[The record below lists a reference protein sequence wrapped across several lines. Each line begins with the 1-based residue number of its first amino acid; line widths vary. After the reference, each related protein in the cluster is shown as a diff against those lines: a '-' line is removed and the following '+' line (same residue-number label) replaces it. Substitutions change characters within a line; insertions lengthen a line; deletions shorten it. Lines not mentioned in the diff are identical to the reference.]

1 MSIWN
6 YVVTAHKPTAV
17 THSLVGS
24 FTGTHDM
31 NLIVGKST
39 RMEIYLLT
47 PQGLQPLVDVPL
59 YGRIATMELFRPP
72 GELKDLLFICTE
84 RYKFCVLEYDAHSR
98 ELITRANGD
107 VSDRIGRPTDNGQ
120 IGIVD
125 PDYRIIGLHLYDGL
139 FKVIP
144 IDSKGHLKEAFNIR
158 LEELQ
163 VIDIKFLF
171 ACERP
176 TIAVLYQDN
185 KDARH
190 VKTYEVQVRDKDFTD
205 GPWQQS
211 NLDGGAALIIPVP
224 PPMGGALIVGEQS
237 IVYHNGAV
245 LKALP
250 MRPCLVEAYGRVD
263 PDGSR
268 YLLGDHMGTLMLL
281 ALSRDKDRVVTM
293 KLETLGAV
301 SSPAT
306 ISYLDNGVVFLG
318 SAHGDSQL
326 IRLSEHPAATGSYVE
341 EMERFVNLGP
351 IVDMAVVD
359 LDRQGQG
366 QLVTCSGAFGDGSLR
381 VVRNGIGINEQ
392 ATVELEGIKGMWS
405 LRRGTWEEHDTLLVV
420 TFVSETRSLAIN
432 DEDELDETDVLGFD
446 QHAQTLFCGNVVH
459 DQIVQVTSSE
469 LRLVNAHTLQQVT
482 EWRAPAGASINVAT
496 ANLSQVL
503 LATGGGT
510 LVYVEV
516 GEGTLTER
524 THVTLEHEIA
534 CLDVTPI
541 TDDNAMADGTVPVA
555 ALAAVGMW
563 TDMSVRVLRLPGL
576 EEVHKEV
583 LGGDIIPRSVLM
595 CCLEQVPYLLCA
607 LGDGHLFNF
616 HLDRETGQLSDR
628 KKVSLGTQPMTLRT
642 FRSRDTTHVFAASDR
657 PTVVHSSNRKLLYS
671 NVNLKEVT
679 HMCSFNCAS
688 FPDSLALA
696 KEGDLTIGSIDD
708 IQKLHIRTVPLRE
721 QPRRICHH
729 EQSHS
734 IAVTTIKVSLVNGEE
749 AESHYVRLL
758 SDQTFDQLSH
768 LPLEPF
774 ENGCSIISCCFT
786 DDPTAYI
793 VVGTAFAFPDEQ
805 EPTKGRILVLAVEG
819 GKLQIAAEKE
829 TKGAVYTLNAFNGK
843 VLAGI
848 NNKVQLFRWAARDD
862 GARELLVE
870 CGHFGHILAL
880 YTACRGDFIIVG
892 DLMKSMSLLVYK
904 QEEGAL
910 ELRARDFNANWMTA
924 VEVVDDDVYIGAE
937 NSFNLFT
944 LRKNGDAP
952 TDEERGRLEVVGEY
966 HLGEFVNRFRH
977 GSLVM
982 RLPDSETPNIPTLLF
997 GTVSGAIG
1005 VVASLPQDL
1014 FSFLHRLQHPFSPP
1028 PTSPALRPQ
1037 VCLTKVIKGVGGLS
1051 HAEWRSFH
1059 NERKTVES
1067 KAFIDGDLVEAFL
1080 DLKRERMAE
1089 VAEQMKVPLE
1099 ELCKKVEELT
1109 RLH

>member
-84 RYKFCVLEYDAHSR
+84 RYKFCVLEYDALSR

-144 IDSKGHLKEAFNIR
+144 IDAKGHLKEAFNIR

-176 TIAVLYQDN
+176 TIAVLYQ
-185 KDARH
+185 
-190 VKTYEVQVRDKDFTD
+190 VRDKDFTD

-211 NLDGGAALIIPVP
+211 NLDGGAALIIAVP

-250 MRPCLVEAYGRVD
+250 MRPSMVSECWLRAHRAPQWRRAPCPWDGPAGCCRLIGIGSEIYECAVRGSHDRGGCSKDAQLKCLVEAYGRVD

-281 ALSRDKDRVVTM
+281 ALSRDKDRLVAWVVTM
-293 KLETLGAV
+293 KLETLGSV

-318 SAHGDSQL
+318 SAHGDSQGDPQVLRATLKSSLVILSGGAHL

-392 ATVELEGIKGMWS
+392 VGVWCLQVHPCSLPFAPPLHPSSHSTPVFLHLMRACSAHTHQRAVSVRALFVICFAPHTAGDGGAAGHKGHVVAGDEHMLPATVELEGIKGMWS
-405 LRRGTWEEHDTLLVV
+405 LRRGTWEAHDTFLVV

-432 DEDELDETDVLGFD
+432 EEDELDETDVLGFD
-446 QHAQTLFCGNVVH
+446 QHAQTLFCGNVLH
-459 DQIVQVTSSE
+459 DQIVQVTASE

-541 TDDNAMADGTVPVA
+541 TDENAMADGAVPVA
-555 ALAAVGMW
+555 ALAVVGMW

-642 FRSRDTTHVFAASDR
+642 FRSRDAMHVFAASDR

-734 IAVTTIKVSLVNGEE
+734 IAVTTIKVSL
-749 AESHYVRLL
+749 
-758 SDQTFDQLSH
+758 
-768 LPLEPF
+768 
-774 ENGCSIISCCFT
+774 
-786 DDPTAYI
+786 
-793 VVGTAFAFPDEQ
+793 
-805 EPTKGRILVLAVEG
+805 
-819 GKLQIAAEKE
+819 
-829 TKGAVYTLNAFNGK
+829 
-843 VLAGI
+843 
-848 NNKVQLFRWAARDD
+848 
-862 GARELLVE
+862 
-870 CGHFGHILAL
+870 
-880 YTACRGDFIIVG
+880 
-892 DLMKSMSLLVYK
+892 
-904 QEEGAL
+904 
-910 ELRARDFNANWMTA
+910 
-924 VEVVDDDVYIGAE
+924 
-937 NSFNLFT
+937 
-944 LRKNGDAP
+944 
-952 TDEERGRLEVVGEY
+952 
-966 HLGEFVNRFRH
+966 
-977 GSLVM
+977 
-982 RLPDSETPNIPTLLF
+982 
-997 GTVSGAIG
+997 
-1005 VVASLPQDL
+1005 
-1014 FSFLHRLQHPFSPP
+1014 
-1028 PTSPALRPQ
+1028 
-1037 VCLTKVIKGVGGLS
+1037 
-1051 HAEWRSFH
+1051 
-1059 NERKTVES
+1059 
-1067 KAFIDGDLVEAFL
+1067 
-1080 DLKRERMAE
+1080 
-1089 VAEQMKVPLE
+1089 
-1099 ELCKKVEELT
+1099 
-1109 RLH
+1109 